1 MENKQI
7 TINVPEGHVVKEEK
21 TENSLIIT
29 FAKEEKK
36 IDIEQEKIDFFRE
49 CLNGCTIRLEKDCPN
64 SVFYDKNEKTMFE
77 LERKNNGTSSFWVNY
92 SLVWSIFLNKYKMQ
106 AFDIQSFMK
115 TQVEMILKMGGVT
128 PFGQDKYNSHC
139 WK

>member
-1 MENKQI
+1 MENKKI
-7 TINVPEGHVVKEEK
+7 TVNVPEGHILKEEK
-21 TENSLIIT
+21 TENGLILT
-29 FAKEEKK
+29 FVKEEK
-36 IDIEQEKIDFFRE
+36 IDVEQEKIDFFRE
-49 CLNGCTIRLEKDCPN
+49 CLNGCTIRLEKYCPN

-77 LERKNNGTSSFWVNY
+77 LERKNDGKLIFWANY

-128 PFGQDKYNSHC
+128 PCETCNCVYAW